1 MDKKKAERTKS
12 TKNTWFLDKKQNTF
26 IIHPKDNQDSDKEC
40 NKIDVGI
47 EPILDGHYVDVG
59 DDMETPGLV
68 GDSVELRDKCQ
79 NSKSNGFVVYNGTT
93 KTSYDSNMVDG
104 EQRKLSVDDHIHHF
118 ADINSN

>member
-1 MDKKKAERTKS
+1 M
-12 TKNTWFLDKKQNTF
+12 DKKQNTF

-47 EPILDGHYVDVG
+47 EPILDGHDVDVG
-59 DDMETPGLV
+59 DDMETSGLV
-68 GDSVELRDKCQ
+68 GDSIELSDKCQ

-93 KTSYDSNMVDG
+93 KASNDSKMVDG

-118 ADINSN
+118 GNINPN

>member
-1 MDKKKAERTKS
+1 M
-12 TKNTWFLDKKQNTF
+12 DKKQNTF

-68 GDSVELRDKCQ
+68 GDGIELCGKCQ

-93 KTSYDSNMVDG
+93 KASNDSKMVDD
-104 EQRKLSVDDHIHHF
+104 EHRKLSVDDHVHHF
-118 ADINSN
+118 TNVNTN